1 MICPFHQYIKTGVLH
16 FKVKNT
22 TLKEKNGKRKFKR
35 IVSFL
40 FEEEGKLSIKKSSFE
55 EFNLV
60 FFTAECMVCFEMQP
74 RQQSFCWIFRY
85 ILYSMAKEITFL
97 GEDLCFFKFFIVP
110 LYIFSSALKKNYK
123 MHAPRFEMDF
133 VLNFKF
139 TFVTGSTTQ
148 IVLRELL

>member
-74 RQQSFCWIFRY
+74 RQ
-85 ILYSMAKEITFL
+85 MAKEITFL
-97 GEDLCFFKFFIVP
+97 EEDLCFFKFFIVP